1 MSATS
6 SIDDLDLKQKT
17 LDLIRRFEAKDIVE
31 YDVVHTPKHVSV
43 MLKFKKKKH
52 PFFND
57 DDKLDSG
64 EREARYWRSLLEGID
79 DKDTGSSKDDKVKV
93 KDNPDKSK
101 SKDDK
106 VKAKNEPELY
116 DIATPIIKNRLFL
129 LVGIPGSGKSTCLAK
144 AMDNYQNSDHV
155 MKPIKYV
162 KFQYMDKPFI
172 HLGSPRSDSPGTDS
186 LPRSHEPIKQF
197 LNNVRLDGSRE
208 QIIVAEG
215 QRMTSANL
223 LTALSD
229 HYDIFIIHLDCYKHI
244 AADRVLSRGGREP
257 YSELLVAKMASAIN
271 NVKKAS
277 PAGRFLTVDASIDN
291 SDIVA
296 NAVRVLI
303 RERII

>member
-1 MSATS
+1 MSSNHKADTDS
-6 SIDDLDLKQKT
+6 GMKQRT
-17 LDLIRRFEAKDIVE
+17 LDLISKFEAKDIVE
-31 YDVVHTPKHVSV
+31 YDVVHSPKHVSV
-43 MLKFKKKKH
+43 MLKFKKK
-52 PFFND
+52 
-57 DDKLDSG
+57 
-64 EREARYWRSLLEGID
+64 EGIG

-106 VKAKNEPELY
+106 VKAKNEPELF
-116 DIATPIIKNRLFL
+116 DIATPIIKNKLFL

-155 MKPIKYV
+155 MKPIKFV

-172 HLGSPRSDSPGTDS
+172 HLGSLRSDYPGTDS

-257 YSELLVAKMASAIN
+257 YSELFVVKMASAIN

-277 PAGRFLTVDASIDN
+277 PAGRFLTVDASIDTI
-291 SDIVA
+291 DTVA

-303 RERII
+303 RERIN